1 MLPPPTTT
9 AMSTPSSRAS
19 TISRATNS
27 ATFPSIGLPSWPANA
42 SPDSF
47 SRMRG

>member
-9 AMSTPSSRAS
+9 AMSTPSARAS
-19 TISRATNS
+19 TISWATNS
-27 ATFPSIGLPSWPANA
+27 ATLPSMGLPSCPANA

-47 SRMRG
+47 SITRW